1 MDLQENL
8 KNEQSGRESL
18 NMRESQENGKIKS
31 KTKHWLKQLWST
43 VLLASVWCDIIYII
57 K

>member
-18 NMRESQENGKIKS
+18 NMRESQENGKIKN
-31 KTKHWLKQLWST
+31 KTKHWLKQL
-43 VLLASVWCDIIYII
+43 
-57 K
+57 

>member
-18 NMRESQENGKIKS
+18 NMRESQENGKIKN